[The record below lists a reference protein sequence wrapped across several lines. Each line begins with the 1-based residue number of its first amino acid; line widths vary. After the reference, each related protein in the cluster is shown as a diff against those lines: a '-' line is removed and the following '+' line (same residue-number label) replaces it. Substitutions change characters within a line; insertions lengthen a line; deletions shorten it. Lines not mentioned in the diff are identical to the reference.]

1 MVKKHYYTWQDVER
15 MCVSIVNQMYA
26 DHTGQPLKVID
37 EAMERDKFM
46 STEEALEFGLLD
58 KIIKHRADVK

>member
-1 MVKKHYYTWQDVER
+1 
-15 MCVSIVNQMYA
+15 MYA